1 MSKAVYPGTFDP
13 VTFGHVDIIERASK
27 MFDHLVVGVL
37 ENKSK
42 NHLLSPEERADLIRK
57 VTDHLDNVSVEIFDG
72 LSVDFA
78 KKNNA
83 AVMVRGLRAVTD
95 FEYELSM
102 SQTNRVLNS
111 DVDTVF
117 LTTNLEYAYLSSST
131 VREVAAFNGDIS
143 KFVPKVV
150 QDKVLDK
157 IKERSN

>member
-13 VTFGHVDIIERASK
+13 ITLGHVDIIERAAK
-27 MFDHLVVGVL
+27 MFDHLIVGVL
-37 ENKSK
+37 ENRSK
-42 NHLLSPEERADLIRK
+42 NHLLSPDERADLIRA
-57 VTDHLDNVSVEIFDG
+57 VTAHLDNVTVEIFDG

-78 KKNNA
+78 KKNDA

-102 SQTNRVLNS
+102 SQTNRVLNN
-111 DVDTVF
+111 DVDTIF

-143 KFVPKVV
+143 KFVPKIV
-150 QDKVLDK
+150 QEKVLEK
-157 IKERSN
+157 IKNK

>member
-13 VTFGHVDIIERASK
+13 ITLGHVDIIERAAK
-27 MFDHLVVGVL
+27 MFDHLIVGVL
-37 ENKSK
+37 ENRSK
-42 NHLLSPEERADLIRK
+42 NHLLSPDERADLIRV
-57 VTDHLDNVSVEIFDG
+57 VTAHLDNVTVEIFDG

-78 KKNNA
+78 KKNDA

-102 SQTNRVLNS
+102 SQTNRVLNN
-111 DVDTVF
+111 DVDTIF

-143 KFVPKVV
+143 KFVPKIV
-150 QDKVLDK
+150 QEKVLEK
-157 IKERSN
+157 IKNK